1 MSEAG
6 DIGEDALVARLL
18 AHWPP
23 VVKPIVVGPGDDCA
37 VIAMDGM
44 PPWWQ
49 LLKTDAMLAGQ
60 HFLAEEDM
68 WRVGWKAVA
77 RVQSDFAAMGGRAD
91 ALLVT
96 IFLPSHGDISSWE
109 RLYAGMAAAAQAHG
123 GILCG
128 GETCRSPEGAG
139 LMISV
144 AGTGRC
150 ELPPVLRSGATAG
163 DVLCV
168 TGVLGG
174 SIAGHHLDFAPRVAE
189 GQWLAK
195 STWVSAMMDVSD
207 GLAKDLPRLCEQSGI
222 SVKVNRNALPCRDG
236 YSAEAA
242 MTDGEDYEL
251 LFTVRE
257 DKIQPLQQAW
267 AKAFPRTPLHV
278 IGQCVPAGS
287 GMTFH
292 GGWDPFGAKSQ
303 PSHS

>member
-1 MSEAG
+1 MSEA
-6 DIGEDALVARLL
+6 DDMGEDALVSRLL

-23 VVKPIVVGPGDDCA
+23 VGKPVVVGPGDDCA
-37 VIAMDGM
+37 VIAMEGV

-49 LLKTDAMLAGQ
+49 LLKTDAMVAGQ

-77 RVQSDFAAMGGRAD
+77 RVQSDFAAMGGRAE

-96 IFLPSHGDISSWE
+96 IFLPSYGDISSWE

-128 GETCRSPEGAG
+128 GETCRAPEGAG

-144 AGTGRC
+144 AGTGKC
-150 ELPPVLRSGATAG
+150 EVSPLLRSGASAG
-163 DVLCV
+163 DVVCV

-174 SIAGHHLDFAPRVAE
+174 SIAGHHLDFTPRVAE
-189 GQWLAK
+189 GHWLAK

-207 GLAKDLPRLCEQSGI
+207 GLAKDLPRLCGQSGI
-222 SVKVNRNALPCRDG
+222 GVKVDVNLLPCRDG
-236 YSAEAA
+236 CSKEAA
-242 MTDGEDYEL
+242 MSDGEDYEL

-257 DKIQPLQQAW
+257 ENIETLLLAWAEMFPQTPLQ
-267 AKAFPRTPLHV
+267 V
-278 IGQCVPAGS
+278 IGNCVPTGK
-287 GMTFH
+287 GMSFH
-292 GGWDPFGAKSQ
+292 GGWDPFAAKTGV
-303 PSHS
+303 SHS